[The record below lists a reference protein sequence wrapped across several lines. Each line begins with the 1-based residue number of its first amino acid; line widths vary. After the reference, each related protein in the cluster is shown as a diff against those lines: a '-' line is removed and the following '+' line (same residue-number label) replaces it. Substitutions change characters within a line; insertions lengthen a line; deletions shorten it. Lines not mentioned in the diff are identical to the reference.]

1 MFKSISKK
9 KIANIIEYE
18 ISSIQNDIDYHLP
31 NDTTTIEELLDR
43 QHLLRKIENI
53 LLS

>member
-1 MFKSISKK
+1 MFKFISKK

-18 ISSIQNDIDYHLP
+18 ISSIQNDIDYHRS